1 MSLARALRYSARE
14 ACPNL
19 LRSWRVSLLAV
30 LTITVSLLLGGAF
43 LLASRNLAGSV
54 EGWRGQLHV
63 VIYLR
68 PGTPASDLPRLA
80 AAARAAPWVA
90 RVEGVLAAGRPPALP
105 RALPPPGGR
114 DRQRRGRA
122 AAGVARGGAA
132 ARAGRSG
139 RPRRL
144 AGRLAPPARSVDGR
158 RRSRVAGTG
167 RDRGGGGAGGRTGA
181 RRHPARR
188 RDLHHRQHHPVDR
201 L

>member
-80 AAARAAPWVA
+80 AAARAGG
-90 RVEGVLAAGRPPALP
+90 RGVLRGGARAALP
-105 RALPPPGGR
+105 RTFPPPGEG
-114 DRQRRGRA
+114 DRRRRRRA

-132 ARAGRSG
+132 ARAGR
-139 RPRRL
+139 
-144 AGRLAPPARSVDGR
+144 
-158 RRSRVAGTG
+158 
-167 RDRGGGGAGGRTGA
+167 
-181 RRHPARR
+181 
-188 RDLHHRQHHPVDR
+188 
-201 L
+201 